1 MLSASG
7 RNVDTRRQFL
17 RTQIKRGSHNRR
29 RWPPPGRGCRDPG
42 RGSGGVPTRPHQT
55 CGCFLVLV
63 WPRLRIVPIF
73 PQGQLSERYAR
84 AHENL
89 PTRKRR
95 DAVVLFSRGVIFM
108 LARVSPAYPWGK
120 LGTTRSLFDPESF
133 ASIGSYIT
141 IQLCFYFFYWNTRST
156 ITFETYL
163 RNM

>member
-1 MLSASG
+1 MSTHEDNFYGHKLNVAAITGAADHPQGEGAGIQGEG
-7 RNVDTRRQFL
+7 RA
-17 RTQIKRGSHNRR
+17 GS
-29 RWPPPGRGCRDPG
+29 
-42 RGSGGVPTRPHQT
+42 RPAPIRPAVV
-55 CGCFLVLV
+55 FLVLV

-141 IQLCFYFFYWNTRST
+141 IQLCFYFFFYWNTRST